1 MAKVKAKS
9 KAKITDKQKAFCR
22 EYVKD
27 FNATKSAL
35 TAGYSKNSAMQ
46 QGHEL
51 LEKTLVREEIEKFVN
66 RADND
71 VDKIRKEIVDKTRAM
86 MNADIL
92 DLYDSV
98 HGELIVKNL
107 TEVPRGVRDLIQEI
121 QTINLP
127 DGGGL
132 GCKIKLIP
140 RDRIISLGAKM
151 AGMLIDKHEVKVDQ
165 TISLVECNREI
176 DEREKQNKV
185 EAGSVSD

>member
-1 MAKVKAKS
+1 MPKAKS

-27 FNATKSAL
+27 FNTGKAMI
-35 TAGYSKNSAMQ
+35 TAGYSKSYSTAQSKRM
-46 QGHEL
+46 
-51 LEKTLVREEIEKFVN
+51 LEDVGVRAEIEKYVN